1 LKNKELKIFLPIVPV
16 IFWGLSFIANKELL
30 TEISPETIIVM
41 RLLFA
46 MVLLASIIIYKKVS
60 FVIDKVN
67 IKKIFVLS
75 AVAVIH
81 LWIQITGLK
90 FTSASN
96 TGWIIGTALIFM
108 AILGYF
114 YFKEKLS
121 LSKVSG
127 IIITFAGLIFLIV
140 KGNPFAVGLMKNIG
154 DWLVLLSSFTWGV
167 YSIINKKISLNFSP
181 IKTIFYLFVIML
193 LVILPFNINKQ
204 NLV

>member
-1 LKNKELKIFLPIVPV
+1 M
-16 IFWGLSFIANKELL
+16 FWGLSFIASKQLL